1 MPSDEKKE
9 EGRYGNIKVFSCKT
23 RCRALS
29 LRVEV
34 GGFLILVW
42 GLGVFFFFFFCYL
55 AIQVFK
61 PKPEQHG
68 LKPNSKLNA
77 RAAELSLTLFGV
89 LGANHFEDH
98 KSHIV

>member
-1 MPSDEKKE
+1 MPSSFIT
-9 EGRYGNIKVFSCKT
+9 G
-23 RCRALS
+23 
-29 LRVEV
+29 
-34 GGFLILVW
+34 GGFWVFNF
-42 GLGVFFFFFFCYL
+42 GLGFGCIFFCYL

-61 PKPEQHG
+61 PKPEKHG

>member
-1 MPSDEKKE
+1 M
-9 EGRYGNIKVFSCKT
+9 
-23 RCRALS
+23 
-29 LRVEV
+29 EV
-34 GGFLILVW
+34 GGFFNF
-42 GLGVFFFFFFCYL
+42 GLGFEVGFGWLFFFFFFCYL

-61 PKPEQHG
+61 LKPEKYD

-98 KSHIV
+98 KSHII

>member
-1 MPSDEKKE
+1 MPSSFIT
-9 EGRYGNIKVFSCKT
+9 GGGWWVFN
-23 RCRALS
+23 
-29 LRVEV
+29 
-34 GGFLILVW
+34 F
-42 GLGVFFFFFFCYL
+42 GLGFGCIFFFFFCYL

>member
-1 MPSDEKKE
+1 M
-9 EGRYGNIKVFSCKT
+9 
-23 RCRALS
+23 A
-29 LRVEV
+29 
-34 GGFLILVW
+34 
-42 GLGVFFFFFFCYL
+42 FFFFCYL

-61 PKPEQHG
+61 LKPEKYD

-98 KSHIV
+98 KSHII